1 MHVAL
6 HSVPRIPKQ
15 YSHSVQKV
23 SRLVIQDVHKVC
35 PSSSSIGM
43 SKQQL
48 QCTRCA
54 QACTHAVH
62 KLGTGLGTCVA
73 TFPSSFQVCMGTLSV
88 TASTQLVHFCEQVSF
103 QVGHSK
109 LLQTWGC
116 AILSGQALTQAYT
129 SSFLVFLHQQVSGS
143 VSQFH
148 GSAPSRE
155 HCVLYELLCALPV
168 SQVKLHL

>member
-1 MHVAL
+1 MQACSPTQCTKNTQAVF
-6 HSVPRIPKQ
+6 PQCTK
-15 YSHSVQKV
+15 SVQTCYTGCAQGV
-23 SRLVIQDVHKVC
+23 SKQFQQEC
-35 PSSSSIGM
+35 PSSSSSVQG
-43 SKQQL
+43 
-48 QCTRCA
+48 
-54 QACTHAVH
+54 VH

-88 TASTQLVHFCEQVSF
+88 TALTQLVHFCEQVSF

-143 VSQFH
+143 VSQFN
-148 GSAPSRE
+148 GSAPSKE